1 MNPSTALRRATG
13 RALLAEK
20 MARSRAA
27 MVGGKILVG
36 RRKERGLLTV
46 QLSRQWP
53 SCRSSGVV
61 RYEKDCGYLKEDSQK
76 KLGFG
81 GRGWESS

>member
-1 MNPSTALRRATG
+1 
-13 RALLAEK
+13 
-20 MARSRAA
+20 
-27 MVGGKILVG
+27 
-36 RRKERGLLTV
+36 V